1 MTDELNAVF
10 AMSSEVKM
18 LKPPKV
24 FGEVGPN
31 KRYHMPLLPGEQG
44 TKTGGDWVPNGLTR
58 MTNLVGAFEDTR
70 ALNVWEQAMSLI
82 GVALS
87 PSLSYELE
95 EIVRQAVRDG
105 VDFERLREYP
115 ALRRELAGLPGDP
128 EQSIVGRAKELAGAN
143 NAARRGTEQHAVWEG
158 SEPGTERQQE
168 LVEITERLLREAGL
182 RRVPGL
188 RERTVRNMS
197 LRAAGKFDDIL
208 EEISTGRLLI
218 ADLKTK
224 EREFYSFMAVDAQ
237 LAGYAH
243 AEWMV
248 RADRTG
254 YEPGPWRL
262 GVDLTEGVILHTP
275 VVGEGLPRLERVDLI
290 EGWAVAKLAREVVDR
305 RAYGK
310 SVERRS
316 RSVWVPAGS
325 AEISS

>member
-44 TKTGGDWVPNGLTR
+44 TKSGGDWIPGGITR

-70 ALNVWEQAMSLI
+70 ALNVWEQAMALI

-95 EIVRQAVRDG
+95 EIVRQALRDE
-105 VDFERLREYP
+105 VVFERLREYP
-115 ALRRELAGLPGDP
+115 TLRQALAGLPGDSG
-128 EQSIVGRAKELAGAN
+128 ESIVGRAKELAGAH

-168 LVEITERLLREAGL
+168 LVEITERLLRDAGL
-182 RRVPGL
+182 RRVAGL
-188 RERTVRNMS
+188 RERTVRNVV

-208 EEISTGRLLI
+208 EEVSTGRLLI

-237 LAGYAH
+237 LAGYAY
-243 AEWMV
+243 AEWMI

-262 GVDLTEGVILHTP
+262 GVDLTEGVIMHTP
-275 VVGEGLPRLERVDLI
+275 AIGDGAPRLERVDLV
-290 EGWAVAKLAREVVDR
+290 EGWEVAQLARQVVDK
-305 RAYGK
+305 RAHGK
-310 SVERRS
+310 SVERKS
-316 RSVWVPAGS
+316 RSTWCPAKP
-325 AEISS
+325 AEHSS